1 MSHETSKAHLGCI
14 VSVPKVVAVHNV
26 VARRRGLSS
35 ARQEERFSPI
45 STRRRLT
52 FVKLLSDEGRG
63 LPLFHPSTS
72 LQQFADAEYMP
83 MQAREQQPQSTVRPA
98 SGLTYVCIYLHMIY
112 VYLYIISVYLHRVQ
126 VYTYIYTY
134 IYGVHYTCLNGER
147 APGRPSPTYPDHC
160 QL

>member
-1 MSHETSKAHLGCI
+1 MVGAIGQQRCLNFMSHETSKAHLGCI

-98 SGLTYVCIYLHMIY
+98 SGLTYMC
-112 VYLYIISVYLHRVQ
+112 
-126 VYTYIYTY
+126 
-134 IYGVHYTCLNGER
+134 YTCSVFAVSMQVVQQLLADHEAEPCPVHR
-147 APGRPSPTYPDHC
+147 LRDRLPGRC
-160 QL
+160 